1 MISVR
6 IPARYWLLGVTLLLP
21 FINWFLVR
29 HHVLDFPVEDH
40 SIQDLWANYYEGIRL
55 YRSALS
61 IHAAVVL
68 LLAVLVCVF
77 SRWVERHWHL
87 VLNAFIL
94 AGLVASA
101 VFSMRM
107 AFSIDEWEHIHASWK
122 VHNGLLPFVDF
133 FEHHHGLM
141 WRLFAPGIA
150 AVEDHSSVLLL
161 SRVFIF
167 GFWLLTLFIVYRT
180 ALLLTGHRTSSK
192 YAVLLLLSFYMC
204 VWPALEFRPDNPQV
218 TFGML
223 SFYFFVRYRKHGRH
237 VDILISGMG
246 MGVSFLFLQKALYLC
261 AALGCYQLYL
271 AFTRRIAWSSV
282 AVFTGACFIPVL
294 PVAVGYLSRGHLGEY
309 FFFNWALNL
318 HKAATPGSWAYMVPD
333 SLLNPFFP
341 VLLAA
346 SFVLL
351 WRERRK
357 LPMDLVASAAIV
369 VFLLLVAVVQPKA
382 WMQYFLPAWPLA
394 AILVGFFVNQCFGH
408 HREHYQALGVLYVLG
423 MSFGLIWVNAFVNS
437 NRTDLSLVNYM
448 QRNGITECFAVDPY
462 LRNNAFAKDMHF
474 FWFSLERDLA
484 YPVYRELIN
493 REPYASWVARH
504 HDDYDFC
511 ELVETRRPKYIY
523 TYENP
528 EVENLVYCRIDVIER
543 YEQGPWEDLY
553 QIKEKHAIP
562 AE

>member
-40 SIQDLWANYYEGIRL
+40 SIQDLWANYYEGIPL

-107 AFSIDEWEHIHASWK
+107 AFCIDEWEHIHASWK

-271 AFTRRIAWSSV
+271 AFTRRIPWSSV

-318 HKAATPGSWAYMVPD
+318 HKAATPGSWAYMVPGLPAQP
-333 SLLNPFFP
+333 LLPRAAGGLLRSPLAREEEAPNGSGCIRGHRRVSPVSGCRPAQGLDAVLSSGVAVGRHLSGFLREP
-341 VLLAA
+341 VLRSSSGA
-346 SFVLL
+346 
-351 WRERRK
+351 
-357 LPMDLVASAAIV
+357 LPGPGRAVCTRDEHWADL
-369 VFLLLVAVVQPKA
+369 
-382 WMQYFLPAWPLA
+382 
-394 AILVGFFVNQCFGH
+394 G
-408 HREHYQALGVLYVLG
+408 
-423 MSFGLIWVNAFVNS
+423 
-437 NRTDLSLVNYM
+437 
-448 QRNGITECFAVDPY
+448 QRV
-462 LRNNAFAKDMHF
+462 RQ
-474 FWFSLERDLA
+474 LEPD
-484 YPVYRELIN
+484 
-493 REPYASWVARH
+493 
-504 HDDYDFC
+504 
-511 ELVETRRPKYIY
+511 
-523 TYENP
+523 
-528 EVENLVYCRIDVIER
+528 
-543 YEQGPWEDLY
+543 
-553 QIKEKHAIP
+553 
-562 AE
+562 